1 MPWEAT
7 PLPLDCGRDAADSLA
22 VSSLPPGRTGAR
34 PHRGRPRG
42 RSFGPRRRGAPT
54 LARLLALRVLVRVER
69 TRAYAD
75 LALHAALSQSNLVG
89 SDRALVTELVY
100 GTLRWRGRLDFLLA
114 KVLDREL
121 EKLEPT
127 VIAALRLGAYQIV
140 FSERIP
146 ASAAVDEAVRC
157 VHALGA
163 ERAGGLVN
171 AVLRRFAAEFQH
183 VPLPALEDDALAHLT
198 HALSLPGWVAEAF
211 LEQLGPEE
219 ASALGAALSELP
231 PRTVRANPQR
241 GTRDALL
248 AELRERFPGAEPCRY
263 APLGIRLGRRGDPG
277 RDPAFLDGRCTVQ
290 DEAAQLVI
298 ELLAPEPGERV
309 LDACAAPGAK
319 ATAIAERVGGAGSV
333 LALDRHARRLG
344 LLRRDARR
352 LGLTNVTTQVRDA
365 SAPLDD
371 LLPSGGFDRVLVDA
385 PCSGLGVLRRNPDA
399 RWRVLPGDIPK
410 LARQQRAILA
420 QAGSCVR
427 PGGVLV
433 YSTCTLLREENEAVI
448 ESFLAERPEFA
459 RAAAASLPEVVQP
472 LLTAAGDLRCLPH
485 RHDTDGFYAARLERR
500 P

>member
-1 MPWEAT
+1 M
-7 PLPLDCGRDAADSLA
+7 
-22 VSSLPPGRTGAR
+22 SSLPPGRTGAR

-42 RSFGPRRRGAPT
+42 RGAGPRRRGAPT
-54 LARLLALRVLVRVER
+54 LARLLALRVLLRVER

-75 LALHAALSQSNLVG
+75 LALHAALSQSSLVG
-89 SDRALVTELVY
+89 ADRALVTELVY

-127 VIAALRLGAYQIV
+127 VVAALRLGAYQIV

-146 ASAAVDEAVRC
+146 ASAAVDESVRC

-171 AVLRRFAAEFQH
+171 AVLRRFASEFQRI
-183 VPLPALEDDALAHLT
+183 PLPTLEEDPLAHLT
-198 HALSLPGWVAEAF
+198 HALSLPGWVAEAL
-211 LEQLGPEE
+211 LEQFGAEE
-219 ASALGAALSELP
+219 AAAIGKALTDVP
-231 PRTVRANPQR
+231 PRTVRANPLR
-241 GTRDALL
+241 GSRDALL
-248 AELRERFPGAEPCRY
+248 ADLRERFPNAEACRL
-263 APLGIRLGRRGDPG
+263 APLGIQLGRRGDPG

-290 DEAAQLVI
+290 DEAAQLVV

-319 ATAIAERVGGAGSV
+319 ATAIAERIGVDGQV

-352 LGLTNVTTQVRDA
+352 LGLENVTTQVRDA
-365 SAPLDD
+365 SASLDD
-371 LLPSGGFDRVLVDA
+371 LVAERGFDRVLVDA

-399 RWRVLPGDIPK
+399 RWRVLPGDVAK
-410 LARQQRAILA
+410 LARTQRAILS
-420 QAGSCVR
+420 QAASCLR
-427 PGGVLV
+427 PGGTLV

-448 ESFLAERPEFA
+448 ESFLSERPEF
-459 RAAAASLPEVVQP
+459 RLVPAAELPGVVQP
-472 LLTAAGDLRCLPH
+472 VVTPEGFLRCLPN
-485 RHDTDGFYAARLERR
+485 RHDTDGFFAARLERR
-500 P
+500 S